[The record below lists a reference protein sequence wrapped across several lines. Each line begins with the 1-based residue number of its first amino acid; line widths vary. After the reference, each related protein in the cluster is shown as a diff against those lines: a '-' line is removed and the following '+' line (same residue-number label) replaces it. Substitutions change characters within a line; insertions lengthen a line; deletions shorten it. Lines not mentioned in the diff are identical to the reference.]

1 MASIKGNPKQNHIF
15 ERGSSDLIKNQITDE
30 YNIDT
35 KPINKMES
43 NDKKGD
49 AAFLTKTNIVSGNN
63 KWELLPISLPS
74 SVLVGLNFQDNS
86 IHTAEV
92 IMNMKISTIIEKY
105 E

>member
-1 MASIKGNPKQNHIF
+1 
-15 ERGSSDLIKNQITDE
+15 
-30 YNIDT
+30 
-35 KPINKMES
+35 MES
-43 NDKKGD
+43 NDKTGD

-63 KWELLPISLPS
+63 KREFLPIILPS

-86 IHTAEV
+86 IQSAEV